1 MTEDQIKNDR
11 SSWSKLRIY
20 YALYVDRTK
29 ATYFCEEKKK
39 KEEFHVMKDEMFSF
53 VIRRVLSRI
62 TEIFRRSTKRS
73 SRVGGTAK
81 TNRWDN

>member
-1 MTEDQIKNDR
+1 MCLLCAIRRPN
-11 SSWSKLRIY
+11 
-20 YALYVDRTK
+20 K
-29 ATYFCEEKKK
+29 AGTYFGEGK
-39 KEEFHVMKDEMFSF
+39 KEKGRVPCTKDEMFSF

-81 TNRWDN
+81 TNRWDT